1 MGRNVSGHCA
11 AVYSILLLHYAVVF
25 SVGDASAY
33 AIVIVVDKHAF
44 VRQIAE
50 LGFVLFRKSFL
61 PQYKHAPY
69 LLPDYEPVD
78 KFTVVAEL
86 LVFLREQ
93 QRFAYLHK
101 LLHAALDVAE
111 QHAGVLYQY

>member
-50 LGFVLFRKSFL
+50 LCFVLL
-61 PQYKHAPY
+61 
-69 LLPDYEPVD
+69 
-78 KFTVVAEL
+78 
-86 LVFLREQ
+86 
-93 QRFAYLHK
+93 
-101 LLHAALDVAE
+101 
-111 QHAGVLYQY
+111 

>member
-50 LGFVLFRKSFL
+50 LCFVLLRKSFL
-61 PQYKHAPY
+61 SKNKHTPY
-69 LLPDYEPVD
+69 LLPDNKPVD

-86 LVFLREQ
+86 LIFLREP

-101 LLHAALDVAE
+101 LFHTALDVAE